1 MALSE
6 EAKAIR
12 NAKAREWYSKNK
24 ERQKAA
30 NERYWERLA
39 AKENS
44 KNTECKK
51 SNSSFE
57 REVMFWIARMCLS
70 NKSKRYDK
78 SLYPV
83 STFISHVVFCG
94 FSEQYARKIYNY
106 ILDNNNYEFED
117 GSVAQCYVSGDKRN
131 DWKDDYFVIPVFEF
145 TEEEFATFAN
155 KWCKY
160 V

>member
-6 EAKAIR
+6 EARAIR
-12 NAKAREWYSKNK
+12 NAKAREWYAKNK
-24 ERQKAA
+24 EKAKAA

-39 AKENS
+39 EKEQNA
-44 KNTECKK
+44 NTDCKK
-51 SNSSFE
+51 SGSSFE

-70 NKSKRYDK
+70 NKSKSYDK

-83 STFISHVVFCG
+83 EQFISHCIFCG
-94 FSEQYARKIYNY
+94 FSEQYAHRVYNY

-117 GSVAQCYVSGDKRN
+117 GKIAQCYVSGDKRN
-131 DWKDDYFVIPVFEF
+131 DWKDDYFVIPVCAF
-145 TEEEFATFAN
+145 TEEEFVTFAN
-155 KWCKY
+155 RLLKY